1 MARRRDSVMSSLAFL
16 DVMSCGFGAI
26 VLVFLIMNH
35 STTRDG
41 KIVNQEIYAE
51 LRLLDYQVQQ
61 GERELAELT
70 TKVDDRRRK
79 IDAADKRLQA
89 DAEAVDK
96 QTESKTKDPEEAAA
110 KEPTLAELKADV
122 EAREQDVKRMRAA
135 EQGNEGGRVLRI
147 EGEGNRQYLTGLR
160 IGGRHI
166 VIAIDGSASM
176 LDETIVNVL
185 RRRYQTDAQKR
196 KAPKWDRA
204 IRTVDWVA
212 AQLPLDASFQI
223 VVFNNEATSLST
235 PGSFEWTPVGDGN
248 QLRKSLEALRQHI
261 PNEGTSLENLFVPLR
276 SMVPM
281 PDNVYL
287 LTDSLPTQGAQKPRS
302 ATITGKDRLDL
313 FREARVKMPNNIP
326 INVIMFPMEG
336 DPFAAGAFWN
346 LARSSGGA
354 FLSPS
359 RDWP

>member
-1 MARRRDSVMSSLAFL
+1 MAKRRDNVMSSLAFL
-16 DVMSCGFGAI
+16 DVMSCGFGAV

-35 STTRDG
+35 STAREG
-41 KIVNQEIYAE
+41 KIVNQDLYAE
-51 LRLLDYQVQQ
+51 LRMLDYQVQQ

-89 DAEAVDK
+89 DEEAVDK
-96 QTESKTKDPEEAAA
+96 QTESKTRDPEDAAA

-122 EAREQDVKRMRAA
+122 ETREQDVKRMRAA

-176 LDETIVNVL
+176 LDESIVNVL
-185 RRRYQTDAQKR
+185 RRRYQSDEQKR

-212 AQLPLDASFQI
+212 AQLPLDASFQV

-235 PGSFEWTPVGDGN
+235 PGSFGWTPVGDGN

-276 SMVPM
+276 SMMPM

-302 ATITGKDRLDL
+302 ATITGKDRLEL
-313 FREARVKMPNNIP
+313 FRDARVKMPNNIP

-359 RDWP
+359 KDWP

>member
-1 MARRRDSVMSSLAFL
+1 MARRRDNVMSSLAFL

-35 STTRDG
+35 STARDG
-41 KIVNQEIYAE
+41 RMVNQDLYAE
-51 LRLLDYQVQQ
+51 LRMLDYQVLQ
-61 GERELAELT
+61 GERERAELT
-70 TKVDDRRRK
+70 TEVADSRRK
-79 IDAADKRLQA
+79 IESADRRLQA
-89 DAEAVDK
+89 DEEALDK
-96 QTESKTKDPEEAAA
+96 QTESKTEDPEEAAA
-110 KEPTLAELKADV
+110 REPTLAELKADV
-122 EAREQDVKRMRAA
+122 EAREQDVKRMREA
-135 EQGNEGGRVLRI
+135 EKGNEGGRVLRI

-160 IGGRHI
+160 VGGRHI
-166 VIAIDGSASM
+166 VVAVDGSASM
-176 LDETIVNVL
+176 LDESIVNVL
-185 RRRYQTDAQKR
+185 RRRYQSDAQKR
-196 KAPKWDRA
+196 SAPKWDRA

-223 VVFNNEATSLST
+223 VIFNTEPKSLST
-235 PGSFEWTPVGDGN
+235 PGSFDWTPVGDGN
-248 QLRKSLEALRQHI
+248 QLRKSLEALRSHV
-261 PNEGTSLENLFVPLR
+261 PNEGTSLENLFVQLR
-276 SMVPM
+276 SMMPM

-287 LTDSLPTQGAQKPRS
+287 LTDSLPTQGTQKPRA

-313 FREARVKMPNNIP
+313 FREARTKMPNNIP

-359 RDWP
+359 KDWP